1 MSTAEL
7 DVLTAL
13 RIDSSRGSSSERLAD
28 SLAAVNDEV
37 LVERAEK
44 EGVAGILY
52 RETRRRGLEASLE
65 PSALE
70 RLQAFYRRTAAL
82 NLQRQRDLG
91 EILDACA
98 PQGAKIVV
106 LKGMSLLDSLYDD
119 PGERPMSD
127 VDLWIERRDLDQL
140 GAALRRLGYEEQPFY
155 PETFHRGSTVVEI
168 HTDLLGA
175 SRIRS
180 RGLILAGEHA
190 RIFER
195 TEAFAAC
202 GAPTWRLERHDAVVF
217 ACLHLLKHNASRL
230 LWLLE
235 IEALIQPFNEDDW
248 SEVLERA
255 DAAGQRR
262 ALHQVAF
269 LAGDL
274 LSPAGSSAR
283 EPAPTSNFPASLA
296 DGAPLGRLERRAL
309 ALRRARGA
317 LPAWGPLLF
326 FSAQRSFRERAT
338 SIFETLFPRPTVL
351 RQIFEDRTSS
361 IATLYFKRFWQLLEM
376 LVRH

>member
-1 MSTAEL
+1 MSAAEL
-7 DVLTAL
+7 AVLTAL
-13 RIDSSRGSSSERLAD
+13 RINPSEDLGSEQWAD
-28 SLAAVNDEV
+28 SLAAANHDV
-37 LVERAEK
+37 LVEHAEQ

-52 RETRRRGLEASLE
+52 KETRRSGLDGSLN
-65 PSALE
+65 PAALE

-98 PQGAKIVV
+98 PRRTKIVV
-106 LKGMSLLDSLYDD
+106 LKGMSLLDDLYGD

-127 VDLWIERRDLDQL
+127 VDLWIERGDLDQL
-140 GAALRRLGYEEQPFY
+140 GASLRRLGYEAQPFY
-155 PETFHRGSTVVEI
+155 PDTFHRGATVVEI

-180 RGLILAGEHA
+180 RELILAGEQE
-190 RIFER
+190 RIFAR
-195 TEAFAAC
+195 TEAFATC
-202 GAPTWRLERHDAVVF
+202 EAPAWRLERHDAVLF

-235 IEALIQPFNEDDW
+235 IEAMIRAFDEDDW
-248 SEVLERA
+248 REVLGRA

-262 ALHQVAF
+262 AVHQVAF
-269 LAGDL
+269 LADDL
-274 LSPAGSSAR
+274 LSPVRSSVR
-283 EPAPTSNFPASLA
+283 GPATKSNFPASLA
-296 DGAPLGRLERRAL
+296 DGSSLGRLERRAL
-309 ALRRARGA
+309 ARRRMRGA
-317 LPAWGPLLF
+317 LPAWGPLIF
-326 FSAQRSFRERAT
+326 FSPQRSFRERAT
-338 SIFETLFPRPTVL
+338 SIFESLFPRPTVL

-376 LVRH
+376 LVRS